1 MVIASF
7 EEKCLKCPAP
17 ISGTIQIQT
26 ERSYTAGDFNPN
38 HSVDHQSS
46 GADRVL
52 VGVST
57 MGTCSACGALY
68 SYKVFTVMQLRAED
82 KAAQQR

>member
-1 MVIASF
+1 MVIASI

-26 ERSYTAGDFNPN
+26 GRSYTAGDFDPD
-38 HSVDHQSS
+38 HSVDHQRA
-46 GADRVL
+46 GPDRVL

-57 MGTCSACGALY
+57 MGSCSACGASY
-68 SYKVFTVMQLRAED
+68 SYKVFTVMQLRMEE
-82 KAAQQR
+82 KAAR